1 MSSDETATE
10 KELPW
15 KQDAPQVP
23 RPSLFSLVSTEDEP
37 VTAEAPSWVDN
48 LSYSHLKDTGSP
60 YASPEVTVV
69 KAPPVERK
77 VPIFEIFE
85 NLKKDCDDKKVE
97 VTIPPPWSSSSEK
110 AEELPIASPSI
121 QAGDKSSN
129 YLISNH
135 MCAPPSYHVIIP
147 AIPNQNGSLSQN
159 SSDHNDAPKPLK
171 SLPGSASAPDLPK
184 HWQPIEP
191 LTRERIHS
199 ESLLQE
205 LDIETEANH
214 RVQSWLNGATAEDFD
229 NDEFDGIIINPYV
242 PDLDDQHSD
251 NDADVSDFDDIND
264 DDVKDDL

>member
-1 MSSDETATE
+1 M
-10 KELPW
+10 
-15 KQDAPQVP
+15 P

-69 KAPPVERK
+69 KAPPIERK
-77 VPIFEIFE
+77 VPIFEIFQ
-85 NLKKDCDDKKVE
+85 NLKTESDERKVE
-97 VTIPPPWSSSSEK
+97 VTIPPPWSSCSEK
-110 AEELPIASPSI
+110 TEELPIASPSI
-121 QAGDKSSN
+121 QTGDKSCN

-135 MCAPPSYHVIIP
+135 TSAPPSYHVIIP
-147 AIPNQNGSLSQN
+147 AIPIHNGSLSQN
-159 SSDHNDAPKPLK
+159 SSDHTDTPKPLK

-214 RVQSWLNGATAEDFD
+214 RVQSWLNGATADDFD
-229 NDEFDGIIINPYV
+229 NDDYDGIIINPYV
-242 PDLDDQHSD
+242 PDLDDQFSD
-251 NDADVSDFDDIND
+251 NDADVSDND
-264 DDVKDDL
+264 DFNDNDVKDDL